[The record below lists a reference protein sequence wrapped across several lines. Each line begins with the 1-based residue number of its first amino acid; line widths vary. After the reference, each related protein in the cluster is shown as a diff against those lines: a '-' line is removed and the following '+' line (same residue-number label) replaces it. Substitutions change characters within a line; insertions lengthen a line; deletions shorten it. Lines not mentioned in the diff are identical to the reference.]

1 MLDPVMKFLK
11 NMSELLG
18 KGIGQLIVW
27 LLWPFVQIGNWYT
40 RRGWILRGT
49 LGLLLLVWVISYGY
63 FFWQTQRWS
72 GFDPD
77 YVASYDFKG
86 NQAEPGEPISSNG
99 SADSAC
105 GRSSIIQVSRDL
117 IDYNVN
123 RNVWIPSMLL
133 SKVGFFGL
141 DWKRTPYFDNKAAFQ
156 RGINEALRRVSR
168 QFVDTLGRVRGTSR
182 IDPDLQTTREK
193 LNYPED
199 AWYISKKGPQVTT
212 PTRYREAI
220 DSLDAFNVSLSKCE
234 SQFDVR
240 ADNLQ
245 KFLDE
250 IASAIGSTSD
260 ILRGRIEESN
270 AGWFDVRADD
280 RYWFA
285 YGQLYAYYGMIAAA
299 RSDFKSVSRERNL
312 TRIWERALEQLR
324 ATLAIQPLIISNGR
338 EASWIMPSHLA
349 TMGFY
354 LLRVRANLTEMRD
367 VLRN

>member
-1 MLDPVMKFLK
+1 MLDPIIDFLK
-11 NMSELLG
+11 GMFALLLQAFA
-18 KGIGQLIVW
+18 KLITW
-27 LLWPFVQIGNWYT
+27 LLWPFVWVSSWYT
-40 RRGWILRGT
+40 RRGWLLRGFF
-49 LGLLLLVWVISYGY
+49 GILLLGWLLSYGY

-86 NQAEPGEPISSNG
+86 NQAEPGEPIP
-99 SADSAC
+99 SAGNSDSAC
-105 GRSSIIQVSRDL
+105 GRSSVIQISRDL
-117 IDYNVN
+117 IDFNVN
-123 RNVWIPSMLL
+123 RNVWIPSMVL
-133 SKVGFFGL
+133 SKLGFFGL

-182 IDPDLQTTREK
+182 IDPDLQTAREK

-199 AWYISKKGPQVTT
+199 AWYISWKGPQVTT

-220 DSLDAFNVSLSKCE
+220 ESLESFNMSLSKCE
-234 SQFDVR
+234 AQFDVR

-260 ILRGRIEESN
+260 ILRGRMEESN
-270 AGWFDVRADD
+270 AGWFDGRADD

-285 YGQLYAYYGMIAAA
+285 YGQLYAYYGLLSAA
-299 RSDFKSVSRERNL
+299 RSDFKSVSQKRNL
-312 TRIWERALEQLR
+312 TRIWDSALEQLR
-324 ATLAIQPLIISNGR
+324 TALEIQPIIISNGG

>member
-1 MLDPVMKFLK
+1 MLDPVVAAIKDMFAFFGRSIAKLFAW
-11 NMSELLG
+11 
-18 KGIGQLIVW
+18 LI
-27 LLWPFVQIGNWYT
+27 WPFVWVSGWYSK
-40 RRGWILRGT
+40 RGWILRGVVGALF
-49 LGLLLLVWVISYGY
+49 LGWLISYGY

-77 YVASYDFKG
+77 YVAAYDFGG
-86 NQAEPGEPISSNG
+86 NQTEPGEPISSTVG
-99 SADSAC
+99 SDSVC
-105 GRSSIIQVSRDL
+105 GRSSIIKVSRDL

-123 RNVWIPSMLL
+123 RNVWIPSMLMTKL
-133 SKVGFFGL
+133 GFFGM
-141 DWKRTPYFDNKAAFQ
+141 DWKRTPYFDNKEAFQ
-156 RGINEALRRVSR
+156 RGINEGLRRASR

-182 IDPDLQTTREK
+182 IDPDLQTAREK

-199 AWYISKKGPQVTT
+199 AWYISWKGPQVTT
-212 PTRYREAI
+212 PTRYREAM

-234 SQFDVR
+234 AQFDVR

-260 ILRGRIEESN
+260 ILRGRMEESN
-270 AGWFDVRADD
+270 AGWFDPRADD
-280 RYWFA
+280 RFWFA
-285 YGQLYAYYGMIAAA
+285 YGQLYAYYGMLAAA
-299 RSDFKSVSRERNL
+299 RSDFKSVSQERNL
-312 TRIWERALEQLR
+312 TRIWDRALEQLQ
-324 ATLAIQPLIISNGR
+324 AALGIQPVIISNGG

>member
-1 MLDPVMKFLK
+1 MLDSIVDFFTRIFT
-11 NMSELLG
+11 LLG
-18 KGIGQLIVW
+18 AGIGRLILW
-27 LLWPFVQIGNWYT
+27 LLWPFVAISRWYT
-40 RRGWILRGT
+40 KRGWILRAIVGV
-49 LGLLLLVWVISYGY
+49 LVLSWLVAYGY

-77 YVASYDFKG
+77 YVNAYDFRG
-86 NQAEPGEPISSNG
+86 QQTEPGEPISSGENA
-99 SADSAC
+99 SSTC
-105 GRSSIIQVSRDL
+105 GRSSIIQVSSDL

-123 RNVWIPSMLL
+123 RNVWIPSMVL
-133 SKVGFFGL
+133 SKLGLFGL

-182 IDPDLQTTREK
+182 IDQDLQTAREK
-193 LNYPED
+193 LNYDEE
-199 AWYISKKGPQVTT
+199 AWYISMKGPQVTT

-220 DSLDAFNVSLSKCE
+220 ESLDAFNVSLSQCKA
-234 SQFDVR
+234 QFDVR

-260 ILRGRIEESN
+260 ILRGRMEESN
-270 AGWFDVRADD
+270 AGWFDGRADD
-280 RYWFA
+280 RFWFA
-285 YGQLYAYYGMIAAA
+285 YGQLYAYYGMVSAA

-312 TRIWERALEQLR
+312 TRIWDRAQEQLR
-324 ATLAIQPLIISNGR
+324 TSLGIQPAIISNGG

>member
-1 MLDPVMKFLK
+1 MLDPVIAAIKDMFAFLGRSIAK
-11 NMSELLG
+11 
-18 KGIGQLIVW
+18 LIAW
-27 LLWPFVQIGNWYT
+27 LLLPFVWVSGWYSK
-40 RRGWILRGT
+40 RGWILRGIVGALF
-49 LGLLLLVWVISYGY
+49 LGWLISYGY

-72 GFDPD
+72 GFDPN
-77 YVASYDFKG
+77 YVDAYDFSG
-86 NQAEPGEPISSNG
+86 NQTEPGEPVSSTG
-99 SADSAC
+99 SSDSAC
-105 GRSSIIQVSRDL
+105 GRSSIIKVSRDL

-123 RNVWIPSMLL
+123 RNIWIPSMLMAKL
-133 SKVGFFGL
+133 GFFGM
-141 DWKRTPYFDNKAAFQ
+141 DWKRTPYFDNKEAFQ
-156 RGINEALRRVSR
+156 RGTNEALRRASR

-182 IDPDLQTTREK
+182 IDPDLQTAREK

-199 AWYISKKGPQVTT
+199 AWYISWKGPQVTT
-212 PTRYREAI
+212 PTRYREAM

-260 ILRGRIEESN
+260 ILRGRMEESN
-270 AGWFDVRADD
+270 AGWFDTRADD
-280 RYWFA
+280 RFWFA
-285 YGQLYAYYGMIAAA
+285 YGQLYAYYGMLAAA
-299 RSDFKSVSRERNL
+299 RSDFKSVSQERNL
-312 TRIWERALEQLR
+312 TRIWDRALEQLQ
-324 ATLAIQPLIISNGR
+324 AALGIQPIIISNGG

>member
-1 MLDPVMKFLK
+1 MFDPVLEFFSMLF
-11 NMSELLG
+11 EWLG
-18 KGIGQLIVW
+18 KVIGKLVVLI
-27 LLWPFVQIGNWYT
+27 LSPFVWVSKWYS
-40 RRGWILRGT
+40 RRGWLLRGVIGI
-49 LGLLLLVWVISYGY
+49 LVLVWVISYGY
-63 FFWQTQRWS
+63 FFIQTQRWS
-72 GFDPD
+72 GFDPN
-77 YVASYDFKG
+77 YVAAYDFKG
-86 NQAEPGEPISSNG
+86 NRTEPGEPTSSVEG
-99 SADSAC
+99 SNSAC
-105 GRSSIIQVSRDL
+105 GRSSIILVSRDL

-133 SKVGFFGL
+133 SKLGFFGL

-156 RGINEALRRVSR
+156 RGVNEALRRGSR

-182 IDPDLQTTREK
+182 IDPDLQTAREK
-193 LNYPED
+193 INYPEE
-199 AWYISKKGPQVTT
+199 AWYISRKGPQVTT

-220 DSLDAFNVSLSKCE
+220 NSLDAFNVSLSECKA
-234 SQFDVR
+234 QFDVR

-260 ILRGRIEESN
+260 ILRGRMEESN

-285 YGQLYAYYGMIAAA
+285 YGQLYAYYGMISAA
-299 RSDFKSVSRERNL
+299 RSDFKSVSKERNL
-312 TRIWERALEQLR
+312 TRIWDRAEEQMR
-324 ATLAIQPLIISNGR
+324 AALDIQPVIISNGG